1 MNIPTTRLLSKRSF
15 LFVWYFVHKGEGRKD
30 WPITPQKVLRNRFK
44 RQCEGECCKVPD
56 QLVFDFE
63 LVGIKV
69 KFQASSTFWFQPVWG
84 LHACSQQFS
93 SGGDLCPAKKIL
105 GMSVRS
111 LGFPGGSVIK
121 NPPAMQE
128 PQETWVWSLGQ
139 EGPLEEGTAT
149 YCSILA
155 WRILWTEE
163 PGRLQSLGVTKS
175 WTQLKRLSSSSSQG
189 NRSSVILLGVNKKK
203 KLLEDNCF
211 KMLCWFLPYNNVNQ
225 S

>member
-30 WPITPQKVLRNRFK
+30 CPITPQKVLRNRFK

-69 KFQASSTFWFQPVWG
+69 KFQHHQPSGFNQCGVYMLAVSSFHPVGICVLQKKSWECLSGLWASLVAQW
-84 LHACSQQFS
+84 
-93 SGGDLCPAKKIL
+93 
-105 GMSVRS
+105 
-111 LGFPGGSVIK
+111 K

-175 WTQLKRLSSSSSQG
+175 WTQLRRLSSSSSQG

-203 KLLEDNCF
+203 KITGG
-211 KMLCWFLPYNNVNQ
+211 
-225 S
+225 